1 MRKKT
6 GYGRFTM
13 RVRSFRFPAP
23 PRPTPVELQ
32 LVVKMIAAGTLAWWV
47 ATLLGQPRP
56 LFAVLVPLV
65 AMGGDPFAA
74 INVSLTRTV
83 GVFAGVLL
91 GLGLYALDMPST
103 ALVALL
109 LALSLCCGLLLRAH
123 GSPMNVQVAITAL
136 FMLYLGTAH
145 RAGTVGVAR
154 IWETALG
161 AGCAVAV
168 SALVWPPHPLAEA
181 QRRVARL
188 RSWLDADLLR
198 AADLLGAPDAEAAE
212 SQLEL
217 VRDRSLQ
224 AVRDVFELERGE
236 QALRWNP
243 RRRTDASAFA
253 AERQR
258 LTGAA
263 RQYRHLRTVTRTIA
277 DIAASGLP
285 LPLAERD
292 RLAHTI
298 TSLREQTSGRSTP
311 PTPLDPGALSDPR
324 AIGLAIKLQ
333 QMVDDLVPA

>member
-1 MRKKT
+1 
-6 GYGRFTM
+6 M
-13 RVRSFRFPAP
+13 RVRSFRFPLP
-23 PRPTPVELQ
+23 PQPTPAELR

-47 ATLLGQPRP
+47 STLIGQSRP

-91 GLGLYALDMPST
+91 GLGLYAVDIPST

-109 LALSLCCGLLLRAH
+109 LALSLCCGLLLRVH
-123 GSPMNVQVAITAL
+123 GSPLNTQVAITAM

-168 SALVWPPHPLAEA
+168 SALLWPPHPLAEA
-181 QRRVARL
+181 RRRVARL
-188 RSWLDADLLR
+188 RSWLDEDLGR
-198 AADLLGAPDAEAAE
+198 AAELLGTPDADAAE

-217 VRDRSLQ
+217 VRERSLK

-243 RRRTDASAFA
+243 RRRTDVPVFA
-253 AERQR
+253 VERQR

-277 DIAASGLP
+277 DIAASGLG
-285 LPLAERD
+285 LPSAERD
-292 RLAHTI
+292 RLAHAI
-298 TSLREQTSGRSTP
+298 TSLRAEASDHATP
-311 PTPLDPGALSDPR
+311 APPLDPAGLSDPR

-333 QMVDDLVPA
+333 QMVDDLAQV